1 MNLGPHAVVCRFC
14 FHGGAKYPT
23 LSLTSEYISIND
35 IFDEERRIEPG
46 ALVSFTMT
54 GYTMNELLFH
64 CCSKLELYIQ
74 HLGEPQHLHYILV
87 QDLVNKHVAGHEA
100 LREIR
105 MHPQLKLLGNTPPD
119 VDKISFIDSEM
130 LRFRSNETC
139 SALLYPDQGTHS
151 IFWEFVPPNIA
162 YSELEEFE
170 QADLLDLVSR
180 LPNVSVIFTCF
191 YLPSIY

>member
-23 LSLTSEYISIND
+23 LSLTSEFISIND

-87 QDLVNKHVAGHEA
+87 QDLVNKHVAGYIVNCLVCPTIPMANIEKA
-100 LREIR
+100 KRPL
-105 MHPQLKLLGNTPPD
+105 PSL
-119 VDKISFIDSEM
+119 
-130 LRFRSNETC
+130 LRF
-139 SALLYPDQGTHS
+139 
-151 IFWEFVPPNIA
+151 
-162 YSELEEFE
+162 
-170 QADLLDLVSR
+170 LV
-180 LPNVSVIFTCF
+180 I
-191 YLPSIY
+191 